1 MSLGMINNDKLND
14 QDDVS
19 PMDVD
24 DTEQLVPGEYFFYM
38 FLWEKFFFFPLKK
51 FESFFEVES
60 SEFLFYLFHDEV
72 FRKNK
77 ILLFW

>member
-38 FLWEKFFFFPLKK
+38 FL
-51 FESFFEVES
+51 
-60 SEFLFYLFHDEV
+60 
-72 FRKNK
+72 
-77 ILLFW
+77 